1 MAFTVRPL
9 HFLTHKG
16 LPYLRENAKIIGQF
30 ILTIFFVGLG
40 IWFIKHEQA
49 ELVQVR
55 TLLVTSIWE
64 WVAGGIVLTV
74 AYIVIQG
81 LMYVASFA
89 AIGSRVALYDAMFL
103 FLKRNFVSVFL
114 PAGGISSLAF
124 FTGDLTKK
132 GVSKSQIHFAS
143 SIYAFVGI
151 LSVVVVAIPAFAY
164 ALAQGSLGS
173 GEWMALAGIIGLV
186 VVLYGLYR
194 SVLSKGFIYRKLIGY
209 LPSAEIFIEDLQ
221 NNRIDRRYF
230 SLTVFYSVLIEIVGI
245 AHVYIAMV
253 ALRLEPSLFAAL
265 MAYIVAVI
273 FLIISPFLRGLG
285 AIEVS
290 MSYILVRFGYPEA
303 AAVSITFLFRFLEFW
318 LPLFAGAAS
327 FLLKINKLLLRIFP
341 ALLLFVLGVV
351 NIVSVLTP
359 AIDARLSFLR
369 GFLPTDAIDVSNYFV
384 LITGLFLLVTAAF
397 MLKGLRMAWYFAVA
411 LCGLSVVGNLTKAID
426 YEEAIFALVT
436 LVVLFISRKEY
447 YVKNNRKLGIIGIRT
462 TLLSCAAVIVYGGI
476 GFYFLD
482 KKHFGIDFS
491 LGESIRYTLQNFVL
505 IGSRDLVPQDAFAQR
520 FLYSINISGFFC
532 LSFLVYTLVRPYI
545 NKAAV
550 EDEDLEW
557 AKTILERHGSTA
569 LDHFKTY
576 FDKIIFRPDDLEC
589 FIAYRVTGS
598 YAVALEGPVGP
609 KESWRACV
617 VAFNKFCYES
627 GLKSLYYRVPEES
640 LDLFPKKRRILL
652 GQEAVLD
659 LTTFTLDG
667 GPKKSLRNGLKKVGE
682 KGFVGKVYQPPISDG
697 LLQKLQAVS
706 DEWLVDTERSE
717 IIFSQGMFI
726 WEVLKQ
732 QTIITVESSEE
743 KIVAFLNVIPD
754 YAPGE
759 GTYDIVRKT
768 KDAPGGVID
777 FVTVELFK
785 YLKAADYTAVNLG
798 FAPMSG
804 IEDPKNLPER
814 SMKFAYEK
822 IRSFGHYKGL
832 RDFKDKFAPAWH
844 NKYLVYNDDYDL
856 FNVTTVLAKVIKP

>member
-1 MAFTVRPL
+1 MSLSPKPL
-9 HFLTHKG
+9 TFITQKG
-16 LPYLRENAKIIGQF
+16 LPYIRENAKIIGQF

-49 ELVQVR
+49 ELGQVR
-55 TLLVTSIWE
+55 TLLVTSLWR
-64 WVAGGIVLTV
+64 WVAAGIGLTA
-74 AYIVIQG
+74 AYIAIQG

-89 AIGSRVALYDAMFL
+89 AIGSRVSLYDAVIL

-124 FTGDLTKK
+124 FTGDLVKK
-132 GVSKSQIHFAS
+132 GISKSQIHFAS

-151 LSVVVVAIPAFAY
+151 LSVVVVALPAFAY
-164 ALAQGSLGS
+164 ALVQGTLGS
-173 GEWMALAGIIGLV
+173 GEWVALLGIIALV
-186 VVLYGLYR
+186 VGLYGLYR
-194 SVLSKGFIYRKLIGY
+194 SVLKKGFLYHKLIRHF
-209 LPSAEIFIEDLQ
+209 PAAELYIEDLLA
-221 NNRIDRRYF
+221 NRIDRKHF
-230 SLTVFYSVLIEIVGI
+230 ALTVFYSVLIEFIGI

-265 MAYIVAVI
+265 MGYIVAVI

-290 MSYILVRFGYPEA
+290 MSYVLVRFGYTEA

-327 FLLKINKLLLRIFP
+327 FLLKINKLLMRIFP

-359 AIDARLSFLR
+359 AINQRLSFLR
-369 GFLPTDAIDVSNYFV
+369 GFLPTDAIEASNFFV
-384 LITGLFLLVTAAF
+384 LIAGLFLLVTAAF
-397 MLKGLRMAWYFAVA
+397 MLKGLRMAWYFAVV
-411 LCGLSVVGNLTKAID
+411 LCGLSIVGNLTKAID
-426 YEEAIFALVT
+426 YEEATFSFIT
-436 LVVLFISRKEY
+436 LLILLISRREY
-447 YVKNNRKLGIIGIRT
+447 YVKNNRKLGIIGVQT
-462 TLLSCAAVIVYGGI
+462 TLLSCAAVVLYGCI

-482 KKHFGIDFS
+482 QKHFINDFS
-491 LGESIRYTLQNFVL
+491 LGESIRYTLQNFFL
-505 IGSRDLVPQDAFAQR
+505 IGSRDLVPQDAFARR
-520 FLYSINISGFFC
+520 FLYSINVSGLLC
-532 LSFLVYTLVRPYI
+532 LIFLTYTLIRPYI
-545 NKAAV
+545 VKAAV

-557 AKTILERHGSTA
+557 ARTILHQHGGTA

-576 FDKIIFRPDDLEC
+576 FDKIIFKPEHLDC

-617 VAFNKFCYES
+617 IAFNKFCRES
-627 GLKSLYYRVPEES
+627 GLKSLYYRVPEEN
-640 LDLFPKKRRILL
+640 LDLFPKKKKILL
-652 GQEAVLD
+652 GQEAVMD

-667 GPKKSLRNGLKKVGE
+667 GAKKSIRNALKKVSE
-682 KGFVGKVYQPPISDG
+682 KGYQAKVYQAPISDG
-697 LLQKLQAVS
+697 LLQKLKSVS
-706 DEWLVDTERSE
+706 DEWLADTDRSE
-717 IIFSQGMFI
+717 IVFSQGMFL
-726 WEVLKQ
+726 WEELKQ
-732 QTIITVESSEE
+732 QTILTVENAEE

-759 GTYDIVRKT
+759 GTYDLIRKT
-768 KDAPGGVID
+768 QDAPGGVID
-777 FVTVELFK
+777 FITVELFK
-785 YLKAADYTAVNLG
+785 YFKSAGYGSVNLG
-798 FAPMSG
+798 LAPMSG
-804 IEDPKNLPER
+804 IAEPQNLPER

-832 RDFKDKFAPAWH
+832 RDFKDKFAPTWH

-856 FNVTTVLAKVIKP
+856 FNITTVLAKVIKP